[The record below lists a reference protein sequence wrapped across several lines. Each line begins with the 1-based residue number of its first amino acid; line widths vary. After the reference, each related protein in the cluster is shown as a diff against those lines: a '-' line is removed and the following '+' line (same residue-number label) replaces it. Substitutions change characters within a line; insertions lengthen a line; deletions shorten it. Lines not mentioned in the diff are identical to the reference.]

1 MKKEI
6 PTSFRKDGFD
16 ISLLER
22 QGDVALYVKT
32 RGLYKGYEVMIVR
45 THNKDYEPFNI
56 KAGDEYL
63 PCTNDWGTF
72 GFTYADEAGARKK
85 IKELL
90 DKNEERATVSSSH
103 ER

>member
-6 PTSFRKDGFD
+6 PTNFRKDGFD

-45 THNKDYEPFNI
+45 L
-56 KAGDEYL
+56 AGMTCLYMSIL
-63 PCTNDWGTF
+63 
-72 GFTYADEAGARKK
+72 
-85 IKELL
+85 
-90 DKNEERATVSSSH
+90 
-103 ER
+103 

>member
-6 PTSFRKDGFD
+6 PTNFRKDGFD

-22 QGDVALYVKT
+22 QGAVALYVKT

-45 THNKDYEPFNI
+45 THNKDYEPFGI

-72 GFTYADEAGARKK
+72 GFTYADEGSAKK
-85 IKELL
+85 KMKELL
-90 DKNEERATVSSSH
+90 DKNGEHVTVSPSH